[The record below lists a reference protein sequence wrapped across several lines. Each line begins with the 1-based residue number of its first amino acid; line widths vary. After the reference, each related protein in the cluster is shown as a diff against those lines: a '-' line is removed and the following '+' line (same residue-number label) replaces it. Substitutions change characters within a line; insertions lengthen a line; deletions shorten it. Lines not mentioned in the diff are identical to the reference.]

1 MIHLKPIPA
10 DLGVLDQ
17 SHLFRGARL
26 ILGYVA
32 EHGPLPLTP
41 SKAFKRVFVNWAA
54 EAFVWPHW
62 TIADLYRVN
71 KVLNEYDFGPL
82 EILHHVLLD
91 MKLGRHFKCTFRIT
105 KLGQALLADPP
116 ALFAEIQPYFL
127 FNVNHAYYSRS
138 EDQTFSDWET
148 ALNILN
154 VEAENGI
161 SLGEFC
167 DTVFGRA
174 PRNREQQW
182 HAESELYTGTL
193 RPLCWAGLLDERRSR
208 GGGLSTHTYQKTKLW
223 GELFALKSDSQV
235 RPAVRH

>member
-82 EILHHVLLD
+82 EVLHHVLV
-91 MKLGRHFKCTFRIT
+91 
-105 KLGQALLADPP
+105 DPP

-182 HAESELYTGTL
+182 HAESELYTGIL

-208 GGGLSTHTYQKTKLW
+208 GGGLSTHTYQKTPLW
-223 GELFALKSDSQV
+223 SSIFALKTDSMV
-235 RPAVRH
+235 RTPMLH